1 MTAPAPLASAVQ
13 PEVPGDILLPYQ
25 KEAITE
31 SHRHQLFVSEKS
43 RRTGLTY
50 AFAPDS
56 VLTAAAR
63 AKGEDV
69 YYIAYNLDMT
79 REFIGYCADF
89 TKAFDELAGAPT
101 EFLFDDGSE
110 AGIKAFRIDFPS
122 GHAIVALSSKPRSLR
137 GKQGR
142 VIIDEAAFHDS
153 LDELLKA
160 AIALHM
166 WGGSTVVISTHDGE
180 ANAFNEL
187 IGDIRSGKREGYV
200 QRVTLERAIDEG
212 LYERICLRTG
222 QRYSVEAERA
232 WEAKLRRTYGAAAEE
247 ELDVVP
253 AKGSGVYL
261 PRATI
266 EACMSPDCKLVRLEL
281 GRLFETAGGLLVP
294 GADEAGITHELRQ
307 AARAWREVF
316 IDEWLET
323 EIAPIVATFDP
334 GRRSFFG
341 QDFARSNDLSTIA
354 AGQIEAQSTLVNRL
368 GIEMLGVPFWAQK
381 RILDWLV
388 RALPMWATGKMDAR
402 GNGQQL
408 AEDMQEDWGA
418 DRIEAV
424 MATQA
429 TYLARMP
436 RMKARF
442 DDRTILIPQS
452 DGVADDL
459 RMIKLVKGI
468 PMVVDRVDAK
478 ADGAKGQRHGDYSIA
493 VMNLVGAA
501 DEDVQ
506 PIDLDVI
513 GHVRSEAGD
522 FDVTARGF
530 GTVARR
536 DDFGSARGGW

>member
-1 MTAPAPLASAVQ
+1 MTD
-13 PEVPGDILLPYQ
+13 VPSDILLPYQ
-25 KEAITE
+25 KEAIVE
-31 SHRHQLFVSEKS
+31 SHKHQLFVSEKS

-56 VLTAAAR
+56 VLTAAA
-63 AKGEDV
+63 KVGGEDI

-89 TKAFDELAGAPT
+89 LKAFDELASAPS

-122 GHAIVALSSKPRSLR
+122 GHSIVALSSKPRSLR

-142 VIIDEAAFHDS
+142 VIIDEAAFHDQ

-180 ANAFNEL
+180 SNPFNEL
-187 IGDIRSGKREGYV
+187 IQDIRSGKREGFV
-200 QRVTLERAIDEG
+200 QRVPLERALDEG
-212 LYERICLRTG
+212 LYQRICLRTG
-222 QRYSVEAERA
+222 KVWSQEAQDA

-253 AKGSGVYL
+253 SKGSGVYL

-266 EACMSPDCKLVRLEL
+266 EACMSAECQLVRLEL
-281 GRLFETAGGLLVP
+281 GKEFESAGGLLTP
-294 GADEAGITHELRQ
+294 GADEAGISDAVRR
-307 AARAWREVF
+307 AARTWRERF
-316 IDEWLET
+316 IDDWLET
-323 EIAPIVATFDP
+323 MVAPIVATFDP
-334 GRRSFFG
+334 TKRSFFG
-341 QDFARSNDLSTIA
+341 QDFARSSDLSTIA
-354 AGQIEAQSTLVNRL
+354 GGQIDASSTLINRL
-368 GIEMLGVPFWAQK
+368 GIEMFNVPFWAQK

-388 RALPMWATGKMDAR
+388 RRMPNWATGKMDAR

-429 TYLARMP
+429 TYLTRMP

-442 DDRTILIPQS
+442 EDRTILVPQS

-459 RMIKLVKGI
+459 RMIKLVKGV
-468 PMVVDRVDAK
+468 PMIVDRVDAK
-478 ADGAKGQRHGDYSIA
+478 ADGAKGNRHGDYSIA
-493 VMNLVGAA
+493 LMNLVGAA

-506 PIDLDVI
+506 PIEL
-513 GHVRSEAGD
+513 HAANQLRKHAGD
-522 FDVTARGF
+522 FTTTRTGF

-536 DDFGSARGGW
+536 DDFANTRGGW